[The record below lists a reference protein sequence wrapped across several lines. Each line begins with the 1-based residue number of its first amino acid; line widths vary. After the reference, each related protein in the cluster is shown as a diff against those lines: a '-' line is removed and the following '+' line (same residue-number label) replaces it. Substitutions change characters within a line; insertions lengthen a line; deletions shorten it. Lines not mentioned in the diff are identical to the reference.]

1 MKHKGLLIASIL
13 LFVLFGISVFFLRDL
28 LFGDVKATYEEAMY
42 NHEAYKDQWI
52 SLDVYGCF
60 GCYAEGTESYSF
72 LSTSHEY
79 YYIIWLDEGKV
90 MPLSV
95 SKKEEKEYL
104 DNLTDATYDYIEGK
118 TAKIN
123 LPPHTFT
130 GTVKKQ
136 EAEAGLY
143 YTRTLMDWEIDK
155 PHGWEASEVLLDCTS
170 TKGGTIA
177 LACGVALI
185 PIFGIVASIISSTD
199 RVKKK
204 KIKPE
209 EEYLPK

>member
-13 LFVLFGISVFFLRDL
+13 LFVLVGTCVFFMRDL
-28 LFGDVKATYEEAMY
+28 LFGDVKATYEEVMY
-42 NHEAYKDQWI
+42 NHESYKDQWI

-60 GCYAEGTESYSF
+60 GCYAEGTESHSF

-104 DNLTDATYDYIEGK
+104 DNLTDATYDYLEGK

-130 GTVKKQ
+130 GTVKNQ
-136 EAEAGLY
+136 EAKAGLY
-143 YTRTLMDWEIDK
+143 YTQTLRELDIDELK
-155 PHGWEASEVLLDCTS
+155 GCKVLLDCTS

-177 LACGVALI
+177 LTCGVALI
-185 PIFGIVASIISSTD
+185 PIFGIVASIISSKD
-199 RVKKK
+199 SVKKRK
-204 KIKPE
+204 MKPE